1 MELLV
6 MVHAI
11 QDVVRASVGA
21 TANTKL
27 RDTLNTLRDMVFPE
41 WAEKDQSKKKSTQE
55 ILEREF
61 ESGPINLESASY
73 ETTKR
78 SKNTRKVRSDAKQRR

>member
-1 MELLV
+1 MELMVL
-6 MVHAI
+6 VHAI
-11 QDVVRASVGA
+11 QDVARAAVGA

-55 ILEREF
+55 ILKREF
-61 ESGPINLESASY
+61 ESGPIKVQSASY
-73 ETTKR
+73 ETPKQRKNSKRTKL
-78 SKNTRKVRSDAKQRR
+78 DAKQRR